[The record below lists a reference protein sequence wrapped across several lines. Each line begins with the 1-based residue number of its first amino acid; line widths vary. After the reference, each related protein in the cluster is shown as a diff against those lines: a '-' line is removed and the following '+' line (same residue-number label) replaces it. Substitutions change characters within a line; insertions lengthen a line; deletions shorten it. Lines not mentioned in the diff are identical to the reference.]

1 MSTTEKIKP
10 ADQESEDEELSENE
24 EKNLESILV
33 LFPKRKPKS
42 DNRTIDEK
50 TFEKVKNL
58 LKCPVCLDIYRDPV
72 FIKECMHRF
81 CRQCIERIIR
91 R

>member
-1 MSTTEKIKP
+1 MSQADKVKST
-10 ADQESEDEELSENE
+10 DQESEDEELSETE

-33 LFPKRKPKS
+33 LFPKRKPKN
-42 DNRTIDEK
+42 DNHVVDEK
-50 TFEKVKNL
+50 TFERVKNL
-58 LKCPVCLDIYRDPV
+58 LKCPVCLDIYKDPV